1 MVPIKSNQLSNQSPP
16 LDLAAIKSQPF
27 KLIFLTAMIA
37 VQVSSNRFLYLHL
50 FFPCSPQFKF
60 LVEVY
65 SLVSS
70 PHSPLFL
77 LLNSC
82 NYNFIYHHLAF
93 GLKKTQAPPETHRNS
108 MYVLFPDPYIGYTKP
123 VSNPSHLISPGICLS
138 GFSEEKKSRI
148 WAVLVVYFD
157 GCGIHSSCSILI
169 SPKRECW
176 CGFGTVHKGFI
187 DDKLRPGV
195 VEAQPVAVKLLDLD
209 GGQGHNE
216 RLDEVTFLGQLR
228 HPHLVKLIGY
238 CCEDKNRLLVYEYMA
253 RGNLESQLFRR
264 YSISLAWLT
273 RIKIALGAA
282 KGLAFLHGEEKPVI
296 ATSKLQIFYWDRIIR
311 LNFRILG

>member
-1 MVPIKSNQLSNQSPP
+1 MVPIKSNQLSNQSPS

-50 FFPCSPQFKF
+50 FFPCSLQFKF

-123 VSNPSHLISPGICLS
+123 
-138 GFSEEKKSRI
+138 
-148 WAVLVVYFD
+148 
-157 GCGIHSSCSILI
+157 
-169 SPKRECW
+169 
-176 CGFGTVHKGFI
+176 
-187 DDKLRPGV
+187 LRPGV

-216 RLDEVTFLGQLR
+216 RLAEVTFLGQLR

-238 CCEDKNRLLVYEYMA
+238 CCEDKNRLLVYEYIA

-264 YSISLAWLT
+264 LY
-273 RIKIALGAA
+273 G
-282 KGLAFLHGEEKPVI
+282 
-296 ATSKLQIFYWDRIIR
+296 
-311 LNFRILG
+311 

>member
-1 MVPIKSNQLSNQSPP
+1 MITHDFAFSN
-16 LDLAAIKSQPF
+16 
-27 KLIFLTAMIA
+27 
-37 VQVSSNRFLYLHL
+37 YLG
-50 FFPCSPQFKF
+50 
-60 LVEVY
+60 E
-65 SLVSS
+65 
-70 PHSPLFL
+70 
-77 LLNSC
+77 
-82 NYNFIYHHLAF
+82 
-93 GLKKTQAPPETHRNS
+93 G
-108 MYVLFPDPYIGYTKP
+108 
-123 VSNPSHLISPGICLS
+123 
-138 GFSEEKKSRI
+138 
-148 WAVLVVYFD
+148 
-157 GCGIHSSCSILI
+157 
-169 SPKRECW
+169 
-176 CGFGTVHKGFI
+176 GFGTIHKGFI

-216 RLDEVTFLGQLR
+216 WLSEVTFLGQLR

-264 YSISLAWLT
+264 YSISLPWLT

-296 ATSKLQIFYWDRIIR
+296 ATSELQIFYWDRIIR